1 MIEEGNNVTFRCIV
15 VGHTNSATT
24 ASQLCAKCSVLCEMI
39 KI

>member
-1 MIEEGNNVTFRCIV
+1 MIEEGNNVTFRCMV

-24 ASQLCAKCSVLCEMI
+24 ASQLCAECGVLYEII